1 MIFILESE
9 VNYTMSIFLWQED
22 LCIVIP
28 DIYNKQW
35 FSVLHSASYR
45 HRSIMERRMDLDDL
59 LSLQGQRKFSLK
71 ISLLVFLN
79 FMNTHWFPD
88 ACYRYVI
95 KARTFLSSGLRFSLC
110 NTTQKRLIFLRYSL
124 CWYLNSIYQILGIF
138 KNLNDFKRIFKSIL
152 VSFPISRGILG
163 EEVISNMHRSS

>member
-1 MIFILESE
+1 MWTDNHFIVTVFLNFWHVSGLIFILESE
-9 VNYTMSIFLWQED
+9 VNHIMSIFLWQVD

-59 LSLQGQRKFSLK
+59 LSLQSQRTFSLK

-88 ACYRYVI
+88 ACHQYVI
-95 KARTFLSSGLRFSLC
+95 KACTFLSSGLRFSLC

-124 CWYLNSIYQILGIF
+124 CWYLNSMYQILGIF
-138 KNLNDFKRIFKSIL
+138 KNFKWF
-152 VSFPISRGILG
+152 
-163 EEVISNMHRSS
+163 